1 MFSAEYFTEI
11 KAAFDK
17 QMALLDERIRQ
28 LEANAGSGDGL
39 SREPAAGQRTGHAAS
54 PEAL

>member
-39 SREPAAGQRTGHAAS
+39 SQIGRAHV
-54 PEAL
+54 